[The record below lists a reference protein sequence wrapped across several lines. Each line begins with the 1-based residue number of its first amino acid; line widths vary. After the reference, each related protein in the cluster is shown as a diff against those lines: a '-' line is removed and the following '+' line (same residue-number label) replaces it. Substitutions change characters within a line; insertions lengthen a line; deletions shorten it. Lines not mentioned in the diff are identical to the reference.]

1 MELPVYQARAL
12 PPQTSGLNPA
22 NPGIA
27 GGGAITQ
34 GLSNVAS
41 GLLVL
46 AAQEQQQI
54 QADQISTAGRIFGTI
69 SESMDAKAQELRNRQ
84 AETPMNPRLVGQE
97 FRDYT
102 HQLVEET
109 LKSPEVASVPFMSK
123 YLATHL
129 PQALHSRTQAFDT
142 YTNETWQQWDQFETA
157 TALQGMRES
166 AVKDPSSESAMYRQ
180 AQALLRGKAMA
191 GTLTGEQAAKA
202 WQGFTSS
209 VSYGRGLLF
218 AKSHAQ
224 SWVDATTRGTFP
236 EGFDVSLYTPEQI
249 KEFDTVAKDTYTL
262 FTTQASA
269 DETAYRR
276 NLTDLYESR
285 KGEWLS
291 RYLPHQDATGTAR
304 PAEPTAKILAE
315 LTTQAARQELG
326 PQWDSVHSFYHAY
339 DLHQQSAG
347 GAKPSPARYNHVLTG
362 IYTGRLTTSM
372 AVLKEA
378 AGFNFDI
385 PSTNEVLGKFE
396 TERGHLDKATQQR
409 ITQSIEVIRGKFA
422 QPGGAAL
429 DPADMLGRMNTVL
442 TRHFLWLE
450 GLRAKG
456 GTALAEADLIG
467 TAQKL
472 ADQEYRNVA
481 EYVISIV
488 PRTEASLIYKTPEEA
503 KTAALNGEITER
515 ELNSRLQEIEQFRQ
529 LQQITG
535 DKTPKLSQGRSEAF
549 R

>member
-1 MELPVYQARAL
+1 MEIPTYQSRQAG
-12 PPQTSGLNPA
+12 PESSGLAPA
-22 NPGIA
+22 NPGIV
-27 GGGAITQ
+27 GGNAIQ
-34 GLSNVAS
+34 SGLSNVAS
-41 GLLVL
+41 GLLVM
-46 AAQEQQQI
+46 AAQQQQQI
-54 QADQISTAGRIFGTI
+54 QADQISTAGRIFGSV
-69 SESMDAKAQELRNRQ
+69 SEAMDNKAQELRNRQ
-84 AETPMNPRLVGQE
+84 AETPINPRQVGQE
-97 FRDYT
+97 FRDFT
-102 HQLVEET
+102 QKLVEAT
-109 LKSPEVASVPFMSK
+109 LSAPEVSSVPFMSK

-129 PQALHSRTQAFDT
+129 PQALHSRTQAFDS
-142 YTNETWQQWDQFETA
+142 YTNATWQQWDQFETS
-157 TALQGMRES
+157 TALQGMREA
-166 AVKDPSSESAMYRQ
+166 AVKDPSNESEMYRQ

-202 WQGFTSS
+202 WDGFTSS

-224 SWVDATTRGTFP
+224 AWVDATTRGTFP
-236 EGFDVSLYTPEQI
+236 DGFDVSQYTPDQI
-249 KEFDTVAKDTYTL
+249 KEFDAVAKDTHTL
-262 FTTQASA
+262 FMSQATA
-269 DETAYRR
+269 DDTAYRR

-291 RYLPHQDATGTAR
+291 RYLPHQDASGKNR
-304 PAEPTAKILAE
+304 PPEPVDKILSE
-315 LTTQAARQELG
+315 LTTQDARRELG
-326 PQWDSVHSFYHAY
+326 PQWDSVHSFYHTY
-339 DLHQQSAG
+339 DLHQKSAG
-347 GAKPSPARYNHVLTG
+347 GVKPSPAQYNRVLEG
-362 IYTGRLTTSM
+362 IYTGRLTTNMS
-372 AVLKEA
+372 VLKEA
-378 AGFNFDI
+378 SGYNFDI

-409 ITQSIEVIRGKFA
+409 ITQSIDVIRGKFA

-456 GTALAEADLIG
+456 GTSLAEADLIG

-481 EYVISIV
+481 EHVISIV

-503 KTAALNGEITER
+503 KAAAIKGDITER
-515 ELNSRLQEIEQFRQ
+515 ELTSRLQEIEQFRQ

-535 DKTPKLSQGRSEAF
+535 GKTPKLSQGRSEAF
-549 R
+549 K